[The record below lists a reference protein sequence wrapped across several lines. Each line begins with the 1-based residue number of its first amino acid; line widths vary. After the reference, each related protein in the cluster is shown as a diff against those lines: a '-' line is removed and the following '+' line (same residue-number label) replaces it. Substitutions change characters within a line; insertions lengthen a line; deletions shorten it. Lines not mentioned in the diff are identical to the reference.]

1 MERKNISIRT
11 YKRKAQI
18 WFGTEADS
26 FSYDFVWHLPLQM
39 CLDGEILNLKREG
52 NVKVFLNNQ
61 IVSDNQMIIKNGDQ
75 IHIEDFT
82 ITFFKEKLEIEANAE
97 CFETSLLPERQE
109 EEYFEGFP
117 FYKRSPRVVYQRKE
131 EKVEIKAPPR
141 KKEMSKGSLAQLII
155 PPLCMMALTI
165 AMGVLMKRGPY
176 MYMTAGMTAITLIFS
191 IQRYISEKRT
201 IKQENKD
208 REVMYDEYLL
218 RKRKEIKKLREEE
231 REAIDYQ
238 TPTLPMLQD
247 MVLEY
252 SSRIYERS
260 ILDDDFLKVNLGYR
274 KGESQIEVSYEDK
287 ELDMTKDEL
296 IERAKKIPKEFK
308 KVEQIPVEI
317 DLKKAHLG
325 LVGNKRN
332 IHEQLK
338 YMLAQ
343 LTFFQSYRELQI
355 VFIHSGAYTEDFQYM
370 RWYPHLR
377 LEFINVIGEI
387 YSEQIR
393 DQILGSIQQILK
405 ERKLKQEEEKK
416 AHIFLPHLLF
426 IIDEP
431 KLILNP

>member
-82 ITFFKEKLEIEANAE
+82 ITFF
-97 CFETSLLPERQE
+97 LPERQE

-238 TPTLPMLQD
+238 KPTLPMLQD
-247 MVLEY
+247 
-252 SSRIYERS
+252 
-260 ILDDDFLKVNLGYR
+260 
-274 KGESQIEVSYEDK
+274 
-287 ELDMTKDEL
+287 
-296 IERAKKIPKEFK
+296 
-308 KVEQIPVEI
+308 
-317 DLKKAHLG
+317 
-325 LVGNKRN
+325 
-332 IHEQLK
+332 
-338 YMLAQ
+338 
-343 LTFFQSYRELQI
+343 
-355 VFIHSGAYTEDFQYM
+355 
-370 RWYPHLR
+370 
-377 LEFINVIGEI
+377 IG
-387 YSEQIR
+387 
-393 DQILGSIQQILK
+393 IQQPYL
-405 ERKLKQEEEKK
+405 
-416 AHIFLPHLLF
+416 
-426 IIDEP
+426 
-431 KLILNP
+431 